1 MRTFQPERAL
11 IARETREENRRELAR
26 MLVQIAQA
34 RAGRL
39 PASPPVSLE
48 ARFQESVRKIREDVQ
63 HEKDV
68 QTSYVLHWLR
78 S

>member
-11 IARETREENRRELAR
+11 IARETREENRRELDR
-26 MLVQIAQA
+26 MLAQIAQT

-39 PASPPVSLE
+39 PASPPASLE
-48 ARFQESVRKIREDVQ
+48 GRFQESVRKIREDVQ
-63 HEKDV
+63 LEKEV
-68 QTSYVLHWLR
+68 QTSYILHWLR

>member
-1 MRTFQPERAL
+1 M
-11 IARETREENRRELAR
+11 LA
-26 MLVQIAQA
+26 QIAQA

-63 HEKDV
+63 LEKDV
-68 QTSYVLHWLR
+68 QTSYILHWLR